1 MLVDPPWLVGGVQ
14 RVLCPAPYHIPTQET
29 HMRDTSFEPNQ
40 SFMDAMTCICA
51 SAHRNIDIIYSTF
64 CIGEDGQPRNLNR
77 IDPVT
82 EAHIYEAVRACEG
95 LANLATAIRNII
107 TNQVESTFITRSRA
121 REGQYLP
128 DLFPLRGTNLDTKV

>member
-51 SAHRNIDIIYSTF
+51 SAHRNVDTIYGTF
-64 CIGEDGQPRNLNR
+64 CIGEDGHPRNLNR

-82 EAHIYEAVRACEG
+82 EDHVYEAIRACER
-95 LANLATAIRNII
+95 LANLATAIRNI
-107 TNQVESTFITRSRA
+107 S
-121 REGQYLP
+121 
-128 DLFPLRGTNLDTKV
+128 